1 VPLRENLHGA
11 GPPVPLSLSDRLEER
26 LKKTVD
32 RRHIPACS
40 LWNLSF
46 SQTSTEEDLMRLST
60 AAAFVLMPS
69 LVAVTAQAHIQLDS
83 PLPKYVYNINGIETA
98 PCGSGTLSSTVNPPI
113 AGGSQLTVK
122 WHETINHDGH
132 YRIGLSANA
141 SDFTVPTSLTIPSPP
156 LPSWDLADGI
166 PDVGGNSGSYT
177 KTITLPNMN
186 CPNCILQ
193 VLQIAS
199 LSSDGSN
206 SGGYYTNYYGCA
218 DLAITAST
226 GTAGTGGSTTG
237 AAGTTGAG
245 GTSAAGGTTGSGAT
259 TGGPGGTTGAGG
271 TTGSGATT
279 GGLGGTTGAG
289 NTTGT
294 GSGGTPG
301 SGTGTAGNGGCSY
314 ASGAPATTS
323 VLLFAVLLTL
333 LTRRVRR
340 RRS

>member
-1 VPLRENLHGA
+1 
-11 GPPVPLSLSDRLEER
+11 
-26 LKKTVD
+26 
-32 RRHIPACS
+32 
-40 LWNLSF
+40 
-46 SQTSTEEDLMRLST
+46 MRLST
-60 AAAFVLMPS
+60 AAAFVFMPS
-69 LVAVTAQAHIQLDS
+69 LVAITAQAHIQLDS
-83 PLPKYVYNINGIETA
+83 PFPRYVYNVNGIETS
-98 PCGSGTLSSTVNPPI
+98 PCGTGTLSSTLVPPVVNPPV

-132 YRIGLSANA
+132 YRIGLSANT

-193 VLQIAS
+193 VVQIAS

-237 AAGTTGAG
+237 T
-245 GTSAAGGTTGSGAT
+245 GGTTGGTA
-259 TGGPGGTTGAGG
+259 GTTGAGG

-279 GGLGGTTGAG
+279 GGTGGTTAAGGTTGSGATAGGTGGTTGAG

-294 GSGGTPG
+294 GIGGTPG
-301 SGTGTAGNGGCSY
+301 SGTGTAGTGTGTGNGGGSGCSY
-314 ASGAPATTS
+314 ASGSPAIS
-323 VLLFAVLLTL
+323 SMLLFAVLLTL